1 MSLLKPRA
9 APARALGRV
18 VTQPPPRAHNT
29 LSSCR
34 VLVQFVDAGHDDDRV
49 DLCEWRVRVR
59 VKVRVRAR
67 VRVRVRVR
75 VSKGIDQIFGVVAAD
90 GCVDEVAE
98 LAAIQTISTCPE
110 VLRSL
115 VDLIPKLYEGAE
127 NSQ

>member
-1 MSLLKPRA
+1 MLTYIRIVNPFPQQTLFEKGAMSLLKPRA

-90 GCVDEVAE
+90 GCVDEGAG
-98 LAAIQTISTCPE
+98 
-110 VLRSL
+110 
-115 VDLIPKLYEGAE
+115 EGV
-127 NSQ
+127 